1 MTQTFV
7 KNKISSPF
15 SKTHQHDQKYKTIL
29 SAASELF
36 NVHGTRGTT
45 LSQIAEK
52 LKLTKTSL
60 YYYVKTKEELTYQCY
75 LNTCVEMQAM
85 VDQALAKEGS
95 SLDKL
100 VALFRLNFDC
110 WNGIIKGERGHLAG
124 LTEIASLSV
133 KHREDI
139 SAYYHNFVI
148 TVRDL
153 IKEGVADG
161 SMQASSPG
169 KAANAIWGNIF
180 WLPIWLVAVEEEKR
194 EASYHQLL
202 SIIKHGL
209 KNTDTSFD
217 FKPISFSTHRIA
229 PDGFERGEQRKKKQ
243 EAFLK
248 VGSAF
253 FNHKGFKGTSLDELA
268 QSLGVTKGAF
278 YYHIKNKEDL
288 LIKCL
293 NRTFNIEG
301 EALAIAN
308 TLNISGID
316 KLAFSARKMFAIQL
330 GDEGPLVRYGTIW
343 SLPIEKRQEIEVTA
357 SKLRDSFGEL
367 IQAGIEDGSIRATN
381 LLVAENVIAGAI
393 ESIPDMEISAKETDI
408 SIASIEFFEI
418 FFNGI
423 AK

>member
-36 NVHGTRGTT
+36 NIHGTRGTT

-75 LNTCVEMQAM
+75 LNTCVEMQNMVEKAM
-85 VDQALAKEGS
+85 ATEGS
-95 SLDKL
+95 ALDKL

-110 WNGIIKGERGHLAG
+110 WNSIIKGERGHLAG
-124 LTEIASLSV
+124 LTEIASLSL

-139 SAYYHNFVI
+139 SQYYHHFVI
-148 TVRDL
+148 TIRDL
-153 IKEGVADG
+153 IKEGITDG
-161 SMQASSPG
+161 SMQAKSPG
-169 KAANAIWGNIF
+169 KTANAIWGNIF
-180 WLPIWLVAVEEEKR
+180 WLPVWLFAVEEDKR
-194 EASYHQLL
+194 ESSYKQLL
-202 SIIKHGL
+202 SIIKYGI
-209 KNTDTSFD
+209 KNTKTLFE
-217 FKPISFSTHRIA
+217 FKPISFNEYNIA
-229 PDGFERGEQRKKKQ
+229 PAGFDRNEQRKKKQ

-248 VGSAF
+248 VGSSF

-293 NRTFNIEG
+293 NRTFTIESN
-301 EALAIAN
+301 ELALAKSLDIP
-308 TLNISGID
+308 GID

-330 GDEGPLVRYGTIW
+330 SDEGPLVRYGTIW
-343 SLPIEKRQEIEVTA
+343 SLPIEKRQEMEVTA

-367 IQAGIEDGSIRATN
+367 IQFGIEDGSIRATD
-381 LLVAENVIAGAI
+381 LLVAENVIAGAV
-393 ESIPDMEISAKETDI
+393 ESIPDMAISAENTDI
-408 SIASIEFFEI
+408 PSASVEFFDI